1 MYRYTI
7 VYLCLYCQKSRNWSY
22 QIMEASPSE
31 ATWIGEPSKVVSW
44 RISSFHPALG
54 DKAQC
59 STWLACDCVS
69 TLHVCGLWWKTLQN
83 QSNTASMYACVYRL
97 CTYTWI
103 ISVFFSVFL
112 LIRGVP
118 IRNSSKPAV
127 NAMLVN
133 RDSWRHL
140 AVAMVTSII
149 FCDFDSAEVDPI
161 ERTQAQISQL
171 STSYTRQLLW
181 CMNIS
186 KCKIHC
192 KNAVQNEVFT
202 NWTLLNIVKYCSS
215 PWNHNDNVVILKT
228 RFLYSLSL

>member
-1 MYRYTI
+1 
-7 VYLCLYCQKSRNWSY
+7 
-22 QIMEASPSE
+22 MEASPSE
-31 ATWIGEPSKVVSW
+31 ATWIGEASKVVSW

-83 QSNTASMYACVYRL
+83 QSNTAIMYACVYRL

-103 ISVFFSVFL
+103 ISVFFSVFFW

-118 IRNSSKPAV
+118 IRISSKPAV

-140 AVAMVTSII
+140 AVAMVTSTI

-202 NWTLLNIVKYCSS
+202 NWALLNIVKYFSS
-215 PWNHNDNVVILKT
+215 PRNHNDNVVILKT